1 MPDIDLALILE
12 IFLAGLGAII
22 FGFWASLAIWAFR
35 DIRARS
41 RDIFAQFF
49 ATLLVLLFNVPGLFI
64 YLILRPR
71 ETLVEV
77 YERELEAEALLQD
90 IEERSSCPACKAR
103 LQPDYQFCPAC
114 HTRVRKRCPECDR
127 PLRLEWNICPY
138 CGAAS

>member
-1 MPDIDLALILE
+1 MPEELVLVLE
-12 IFLAGLGAII
+12 VVLAGLGAII
-22 FGFWASLAIWAFR
+22 FGFWASLVIWTFR

-49 ATLLVLLFNVPGLFI
+49 ATLLVLLFNLPGLGL

-71 ETLVEV
+71 ETLVDV

-90 IEERSSCPACKAR
+90 IEERVSCPACKAR
-103 LQPDYQFCPAC
+103 LQPDFQFCPAC

-127 PLRLEWNICPY
+127 LLRLEWNICPY
-138 CGAAS
+138 CGASL

>member
-1 MPDIDLALILE
+1 MPEELVLVLE
-12 IFLAGLGAII
+12 VVLAGLGAII
-22 FGFWASLAIWAFR
+22 FGFWASLVIWTFR

-49 ATLLVLLFNVPGLFI
+49 ATLLVLLFNLPGLGL

-71 ETLVEV
+71 ETLVDV

-90 IEERSSCPACKAR
+90 IEERVSCPACKAR
-103 LQPDYQFCPAC
+103 LQPDFQFCPAC

-127 PLRLEWNICPY
+127 LLRLEWNICPY
-138 CGAAS
+138 CGVSL

>member
-1 MPDIDLALILE
+1 MPEELVLVLE
-12 IFLAGLGAII
+12 VVLAGLGAIL
-22 FGFWASLAIWAFR
+22 FGFWASLVIWTFR

-49 ATLLVLLFNVPGLFI
+49 ATLLVLLFNLPGLFI

-90 IEERSSCPACKAR
+90 IEERQSCPACKAR
-103 LQPDYQFCPAC
+103 LQPDFQFCPAC
-114 HTRVRKRCPECDR
+114 HTRVKKRCPECDR
-127 PLRLEWNICPY
+127 SLRLEWNICPY
-138 CGAAS
+138 CGTAV

>member
-1 MPDIDLALILE
+1 MPEELVLILE
-12 IFLAGLGAII
+12 VVLAGLGAIL
-22 FGFWASLAIWAFR
+22 FGFWASLVIWTFR

-49 ATLLVLLFNVPGLFI
+49 ATLLVLLFNLPGLFI

-90 IEERSSCPACKAR
+90 IEERLSCPACKAR
-103 LQPDYQFCPAC
+103 LQPDFQFCPAC
-114 HTRVRKRCPECDR
+114 HTRVKKGCPECNR
-127 PLRLEWNICPY
+127 LLRLDWNICPY

>member
-1 MPDIDLALILE
+1 MPDIDLVLILE

-22 FGFWASLAIWAFR
+22 FGFWASLAIWTFR

-71 ETLVEV
+71 ETLVDV

-90 IEERSSCPACKAR
+90 IEERLSCPACKAR

-114 HTRVRKRCPECDR
+114 HTKVRKRCPECER
-127 PLRLEWNICPY
+127 LLRLEWNICPH